1 MTSHGHK
8 KLVGSSQ
15 TNDEITPT
23 PPSPSPSKSKIKSK
37 RRIVKKGPV
46 STSTK
51 QITGYTT
58 VKGILN
64 ETGCREYEYPE
75 FPEKEL
81 MENAYDFFQDIY
93 PVENGNNKDTRKI
106 AVRVKIESL
115 PAAASP
121 QPQPQSEQEST
132 EAITHIIRI
141 AVRNSNVDNI
151 PAFENLEAIFDYD
164 NWYSTK
170 RNQFRVTTGALGDF
184 LKRGLA
190 MGYALWTADFN
201 PENSFENKQ
210 WKEPT
215 IFRFNGQERRVF
227 IDVEPG
233 QKVQP
238 IFDTPTIYDTS
249 GFTEVEIA
257 LPIAPFW
264 NHGYGHDG
272 LLIKLKDYC
281 RTTRL
286 SKIKTDISF
295 TVIQQQEKSK

>member
-1 MTSHGHK
+1 MTSHGLK
-8 KLVGSSQ
+8 KLVGSKQ
-15 TNDEITPT
+15 KNDTKTPT
-23 PPSPSPSKSKIKSK
+23 PASRKSK
-37 RRIVKKGPV
+37 RRIVKRGPV

-64 ETGCREYEYPE
+64 ETGCREYEYPQ
-75 FPEKEL
+75 FSEKEL
-81 MENAYDFFQDIY
+81 MENAYDFFQDYY
-93 PVENGNNKDTRKI
+93 PVDKGYSKDTRKI
-106 AVRVKIESL
+106 VVRLKIESI
-115 PAAASP
+115 PASSP
-121 QPQPQSEQEST
+121 QPQPSEQEST
-132 EAITHIIRI
+132 STSTEVITHIIRI

-151 PAFENLEAIFDYD
+151 SVFENLEAIFDYN

-184 LKRGLA
+184 LKRGLG

-201 PENSFENKQ
+201 PDNSFENKQ
-210 WKEPT
+210 WNEPI
-215 IFRFNGQERRVF
+215 IFRFNGQERKVF

-264 NHGYGHDG
+264 NHGLGYDM
-272 LLIKLKDYC
+272 LLDKLKDYC
-281 RTTRL
+281 RTSRL

-295 TVIQQQEKSK
+295 TVIQQQEESK